1 MYNYKLMLA
10 GLCTLLIA
18 ACTHS
23 DAETQSQSVSSA
35 ASPVKT
41 TLAQTDDGYTI
52 LRNGEPYFIKGAG
65 GRTRL
70 ALLAKSGA
78 NSLRTW
84 DTDNAKAIL
93 DEAHKHGLTVMLG
106 LRLGHERHGFDYS
119 DKDAVAKQKAEVR
132 KQVLKYK
139 DHPALLTWGIGNEVD
154 LFYTNKDVW
163 FAVQD
168 IAAMIKKLDPNHL
181 ITTVTAGIDKEKLE
195 LVLTRVPDIDY
206 LSINIYGG
214 LESLPQD
221 LMDMGY
227 DGPYVVTEW
236 GPTGHWQVERTDWDV
251 PIEQTSTQKAAS
263 YRSRYEGGIQGA
275 PGRALGSYAFLWGQK
290 QETTPTWYGVF
301 TEAGYPNEVVDSLYH
316 NWNGEWPEVRAP
328 SIQNFTIN
336 GKQATDSIHVQ
347 AAESMTA
354 KLTLKEY
361 QDDGTTIRWEV
372 LPESTDI
379 KAGGDPEARPK
390 PVEGLIVDARDGT
403 LTLTAPT
410 APGGYRLFAYALSG
424 SGKVATANIPFYL
437 DEK

>member
-18 ACTHS
+18 GCTHS
-23 DAETQSQSVSSA
+23 GAETQSQSTSSA
-35 ASPVKT
+35 ASPVKA

-84 DTDNAKAIL
+84 GTDNAKAIL

-139 DHPALLTWGIGNEVD
+139 DHPALLAWGIGNEVD

-181 ITTVTAGIDKEKLE
+181 ITTVTAGIDKKKLE

-251 PIEQTSTQKAAS
+251 PIEQTST
-263 YRSRYEGGIQGA
+263 
-275 PGRALGSYAFLWGQK
+275 
-290 QETTPTWYGVF
+290 
-301 TEAGYPNEVVDSLYH
+301 
-316 NWNGEWPEVRAP
+316 
-328 SIQNFTIN
+328 
-336 GKQATDSIHVQ
+336 
-347 AAESMTA
+347 
-354 KLTLKEY
+354 
-361 QDDGTTIRWEV
+361 
-372 LPESTDI
+372 
-379 KAGGDPEARPK
+379 
-390 PVEGLIVDARDGT
+390 
-403 LTLTAPT
+403 
-410 APGGYRLFAYALSG
+410 
-424 SGKVATANIPFYL
+424 
-437 DEK
+437 